1 MRELDI
7 TLSKKSEKG
16 VYTFKLSGSL
26 GVEGSRGMS
35 RLFDAC
41 LKEKVYKI
49 IIDLEE
55 INFISSAGMGVFLSV
70 VGELREHEGDIV
82 FLNMPD
88 KIKKI
93 FSSLDVLDYF
103 ENFQSEN
110 DALKALS
117 TEAKT
122 KAEKEPTEKKPPKKI
137 DHLQFIAETA
147 QRLSLEEKSVLIIP
161 ALMESLANHLDI
173 QDLFFAPISLP
184 LRQEFNSISLGKGN
198 LALINAEDTQTLIPL
213 LKSDQGVIQLS
224 SHTDE
229 SDAIFIKLA
238 QMGSELIVPIFS
250 EDNLSALLFLGERGL
265 GARYQKEDLTM
276 LQALA
281 GIIGEAIQNHRI
293 QQRLDEA
300 SSSEEL
306 ENARSR
312 LERKV
317 QELETLFIVSRQLGS
332 STELEELL
340 NNFLVITVG
349 QMGTNKGLIF
359 TIDETGKY
367 LVCKA
372 YKGQFNRIPIDL
384 TLPVNGKLVQLVN
397 SSSRPILTTEPDFA
411 TQISPDERKFIADNF
426 VTLVGAISYKG
437 ELRGMTA
444 VSAKVSHKEY
454 SAEDL
459 ELLSTLNFQAATALE
474 NVNLFEKLRNVY
486 SSMMKA
492 LIITL
497 EAKDPFTKGHTERVT
512 RLSVQF
518 GEKLGF
524 NRERLRNL
532 IIGSVLHDIGKMGIR
547 EEILRKT
554 EPLSEEETTELQKH
568 PVIGTEVLK
577 EVDFFASALPVV
589 RHHHERY
596 DGKGYPD
603 GMAGEEIPLE
613 ARIVA
618 LANAYEAMTSTR
630 HYRGALSKKEA
641 LEEIRKNAGTQFDP
655 NLAKLFVQM
664 IGEK

>member
-7 TLSKKSEKG
+7 SLSKKSEQG
-16 VYTFKLSGSL
+16 IYIFKLSGSL

-41 LKEKVYKI
+41 LKEKAYKI
-49 IIDLEE
+49 IIDLAE
-55 INFISSAGMGVFLSV
+55 ISFISSAGMGVFLSV
-70 VGELREHEGDIV
+70 VGELREHSGDII

-88 KIKKI
+88 KIRKI
-93 FSSLDVLDYF
+93 FASLDVLDYF
-103 ENFQSEN
+103 ESFKSEGE
-110 DALKALS
+110 ALKALS
-117 TEAKT
+117 TEDKVKT
-122 KAEKEPTEKKPPKKI
+122 GKESSEKKPPKKI

-147 QRLSLEEKSVLIIP
+147 QRLSLEEKSILIIP
-161 ALMESLANHLDI
+161 SVMESLANHLDI

-198 LALINAEDTQTLIPL
+198 LANITIEDTQTLSPL

-224 SHTDE
+224 SFTEETDE
-229 SDAIFIKLA
+229 IFVKLA
-238 QMGSELIVPIFS
+238 QIGGELIVPIFS

-265 GARYQKEDLTM
+265 GARYQKEDLIM

-281 GIIGEAIQNHRI
+281 GIIGGAIQNHRI
-293 QQRLDEA
+293 KQRLDDV
-300 SSSEEL
+300 SSSKEL

-332 STELEELL
+332 SMELEELL

-359 TIDETGKY
+359 ITDETDKN
-367 LVCKA
+367 LICKA
-372 YKGQFNRIPIDL
+372 YKGQFNRLPIDL
-384 TLPVNGKLVQLVN
+384 TLPINGKLVQLVT
-397 SSSRPILTTEPDFA
+397 SSNRPILTTEVDFA
-411 TQISPDERKFIADNF
+411 SRLNPDERKFVTDNY
-426 VTLVGAISYKG
+426 VALIGGISYKG

-444 VSAKVSHKEY
+444 VASKVSQKEY
-454 SAEDL
+454 TTEDL

-486 SSMMKA
+486 SSMMRA

-532 IIGSVLHDIGKMGIR
+532 IIGSVLHDIGKIGVR
-547 EEILRKT
+547 EAILRKT
-554 EPLSEEETTELQKH
+554 EPLTEEEKLELQRH
-568 PVIGTEVLK
+568 PVIGTEILK
-577 EVDFFASALPVV
+577 EVDFFANALPVI
-589 RHHHERY
+589 RNHHERY

-603 GMAGEEIPLE
+603 GLAGEAISLE
-613 ARIVA
+613 ARIVT

-641 LEEIRKNAGTQFDP
+641 IEEIRMNAGTQFDP
-655 NLAKLFVQM
+655 NLAKLFIQM
-664 IGEK
+664 MGEK